1 MPKLT
6 GAAKAEF
13 LKRMHAGRV
22 KADADARSI
31 LPRSKRWRTK
41 AKPATSK
48 NAGRY
53 SKRKTKKAI
62 KKLAARGGGSL
73 VPFNKKLKPRR
84 NRANSSRA
92 AAIKAIA
99 RKFQQA
105 RTYRGKKNPEEA
117 DMTAAAAMYE
127 QFHGREA
134 ERIIEHDEQHAYR
147 SELAELGNLLELKF
161 KIPGGHVLL
170 DDFGKSCQVA
180 CTPDGL
186 NIYFVGGRQTV
197 NLDQIEIESDKDYVE
212 LGECTLIRY
221 FTKKGFHNFDPI
233 NYWHRF
239 GEEDGIK
246 PMLAYDAQN
255 EKLFL
260 IGGNYQARPEGIVN

>member
-1 MPKLT
+1 MPKLS

-13 LKRMHAGRV
+13 LRRMAAGRT
-22 KADADARSI
+22 AH
-31 LPRSKRWRTK
+31 KRK
-41 AKPATSK
+41 KKPAAKRTAK

-53 SKRKTKKAI
+53 SHRKSKKAI
-62 KKLAARGGGSL
+62 KKLASKGGGSL
-73 VPFNKKLKPRR
+73 VPFNKRLKPKKPKK
-84 NRANSSRA
+84 NVSSRS

-105 RTYRGKKNPEEA
+105 RSYRGKRNPA
-117 DMTAAAAMYE
+117 DDMAEAAAMYE
-127 QFHGREA
+127 QFHGRDA
-134 ERIIEHDEQHAYR
+134 ERIIQHDEEHAYR
-147 SELAELGNLLELKF
+147 SELAELGKLLELKF
-161 KIPGGHVLL
+161 KVPGGHALL
-170 DDFGKSCQVA
+170 DDFGNCQVA

-186 NIYFVGGRQTV
+186 NIYFVGGQQRID
-197 NLDQIEIESDKDYVE
+197 LDQLGIASDKDYIE

-255 EKLFL
+255 QKLFL